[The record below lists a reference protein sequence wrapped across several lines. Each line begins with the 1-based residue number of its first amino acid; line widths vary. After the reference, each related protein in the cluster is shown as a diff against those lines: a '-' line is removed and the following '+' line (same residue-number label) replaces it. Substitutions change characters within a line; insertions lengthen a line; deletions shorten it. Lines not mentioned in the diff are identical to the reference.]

1 MKRKSALFI
10 AAALFGLCASAADG
24 YTIRGIVPGLKSG
37 AEVSLQGRDTYKDRD
52 LGDTIAQDGSFVLR
66 GSVESPTI
74 ARIRIVIPGEES
86 GAFAIPLMVENA
98 EYTVV
103 AEALDSLPPSSY
115 HGRRGRLLENI
126 RMAQHQHSLATH
138 QQEQLLSDVC
148 FQTDIQY
155 WNTVARKEIA
165 GIVTDYRNSIASL
178 VQTIR
183 ERVEVSL
190 VNPQEL
196 LMAEVKL
203 NDADFQLLQARKELE
218 TGVMAF
224 NSLIGLPLEEATPMD
239 SLVPPVSLPDS
250 ARLSSALTRPEI
262 KMAHDRIRMAESSLK
277 LNDSKYKPQL
287 YIGVDGSYSSPGYD
301 LRADLD
307 PNYAVYATVSVPLF
321 EWGKRRNE
329 KRANRQKIGMAKDNL
344 NEIQDKVNLEIQTA
358 RLSLSQAM
366 EQVELSRQSLEKAH
380 ENERQAMERYN
391 EGEISIVEVIEA
403 QAYRQ
408 NAEINHVQA
417 KTAAQGQYSALT
429 KALNLYK

>member
-1 MKRKSALFI
+1 MLEKYRSMAVEYSHDLKAAEKNLSASIELEK
-10 AAALFGLCASAADG
+10 AARADLKPKLSGDASFQ
-24 YTIRGIVPGLKSG
+24 YTGNPLELSLRLPGMEK
-37 AEVSLQGRDTYKDRD
+37 AVELQGRDTKY
-52 LGDTIAQDGSFVLR
+52 
-66 GSVESPTI
+66 
-74 ARIRIVIPGEES
+74 
-86 GAFAIPLMVENA
+86 GASLTLMQPL
-98 EYTVV
+98 YT
-103 AEALDSLPPSSY
+103 
-115 HGRRGRLLENI
+115 GGRLLENI

-224 NSLIGLPLEEATPMD
+224 NSLIGLPLEEATPID

-250 ARLSSALTRPEI
+250 ALLSSALTRPEI

-329 KRANRQKIGMAKDNL
+329 KRANRQRIGMAKDNL
-344 NEIQDKVNLEIQTA
+344 NEVKDKVNLEIQTA

-429 KALNLYK
+429 KALNQYK